1 MLDMFLISKK
11 EFKEIYV
18 NRRDDIIEMVQ
29 DSDELDTD
37 KSYYT
42 GMLMGFDM
50 VGDIIKLLETKEMT
64 RIYKSVIRG
73 ETNEI

>member
-18 NRRDDIIEMVQ
+18 NRRDDIIEMQQ
-29 DSDELDTD
+29 DSDELNAD
-37 KSYYT
+37 KSYYA
-42 GMLMGFDM
+42 GMLIGFDM

-64 RIYKSVIRG
+64 RIYKSVLRG
-73 ETNEI
+73 ETNEV

>member
-1 MLDMFLISKK
+1 MFLISKK

-18 NRRDDIIEMVQ
+18 NRRDDIIEMQQ
-29 DSDELDTD
+29 DSDELNAD

-64 RIYKSVIRG
+64 RIYKSVLRG
-73 ETNEI
+73 ETNEV